1 MIRRIRM
8 SETST
13 IILAMLAGSLLGTV
27 FFGGLWWTI
36 QRSVGSNGPALLF
49 GCSFLVRTFLAVAG
63 FYFVSHGDWRRLL
76 ACMFG
81 FLLARIFVTRMTRL
95 PSEKR
100 TRAIEERAL

>member
-1 MIRRIRM
+1 MG
-8 SETST
+8 ETSA
-13 IILAMLAGSLLGTV
+13 IILAMLVGSLLGTV

-49 GCSFLVRTFLAVAG
+49 GSSFLIRTFIAVAG
-63 FYFVSHGDWRRLL
+63 FYFVSQGDWRRLV
-76 ACMFG
+76 ACLFG

-95 PSEKR
+95 SSEKR

>member
-1 MIRRIRM
+1 MG
-8 SETST
+8 ETSA
-13 IILAMLAGSLLGTV
+13 IILAMLVGSLLGTV

-36 QRSVGSNGPALLF
+36 QRSVGSKGPALLF
-49 GCSFLVRTFLAVAG
+49 GCSFLIRTFIAVAG
-63 FYFVSHGDWRRLL
+63 FYFASQGDWRKLL
-76 ACMFG
+76 ACLFG

>member
-1 MIRRIRM
+1 MGEI
-8 SETST
+8 SA
-13 IILAMLAGSLLGTV
+13 IILAMLVGSLLGTV

-36 QRSVGSNGPALLF
+36 QHSVGSHGPALLF
-49 GCSFLVRTFLAVAG
+49 GGSFLIRTFIAVAG
-63 FYFVSHGDWRRLL
+63 FYFASQGDWRKLL
-76 ACMFG
+76 ACLFG

>member
-1 MIRRIRM
+1 MN
-8 SETST
+8 EFL
-13 IILAMLAGSLLGTV
+13 ILAVAFAAGLLLGAV

-36 QRSVGSNGPALLF
+36 QQSIRSNGPALLF
-49 GCSFLVRTFLAVAG
+49 GCSFLIRTFIAVAG
-63 FYFVSHGDWRRLL
+63 FYFACQGDWRRLL
-76 ACMFG
+76 ACLSG

>member
-1 MIRRIRM
+1 M
-8 SETST
+8 SETSA

-36 QRSVGSNGPALLF
+36 QRSVRSNGPALLF
-49 GCSFLVRTFLAVAG
+49 GCSFLIRTFLAVAG
-63 FYFVSHGDWRRLL
+63 FYFVSRGDWRRLL